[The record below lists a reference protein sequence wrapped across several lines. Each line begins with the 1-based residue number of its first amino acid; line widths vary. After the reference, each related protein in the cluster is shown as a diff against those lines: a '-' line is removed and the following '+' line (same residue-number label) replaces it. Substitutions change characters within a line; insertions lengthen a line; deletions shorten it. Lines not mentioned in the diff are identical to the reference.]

1 MRKEAV
7 ARARGWRTML
17 TTSDK
22 PGRYLA
28 GSISTVVSLHRISV
42 LVSVFIVQ
50 ISCFS
55 ETV

>member
-1 MRKEAV
+1 V